1 MKAKGHRCPLRT
13 FASSA
18 EKRFCIFSALLKA
31 GAFFGRGWRRR
42 LVWLAFLVIFEP
54 LLAGQAQ
61 PASRT
66 QAVDAILESLRAVR
80 EFSQVAISPDG
91 AQVLWV
97 ENQGSRG
104 GRGTTIQIADVN
116 APGQP
121 RRITAAT
128 NTPAYEIQAAWSP
141 DGKQIA
147 FLSDAAS
154 AGQLQLYVTD
164 LGSGRTR
171 RLTDLTGFLSSP
183 TWAPDAKEIAFLFI
197 ENLPRAAGP
206 QQPMIPPAGLIEEQV
221 YEQRLVL
228 ISPAG
233 GGMRTISPTDLYV
246 YEYDWMPD
254 GSGFVATAAPGDGDK
269 NWWLAGLYAIPV
281 RPDGPT
287 RLLYKPQFQIANPR
301 VSPNGRAV
309 AFIHG
314 LMSDQGVTGG
324 DVWMGSLNAI
334 WDHGSSF
341 APHNLTPNLPAS
353 ATWLAWWGADRLLF
367 TELADGHAAVAVVQT
382 NGKVQT
388 LWSGAELISA
398 GNWEVSL
405 SSAREGKE
413 TAIVRSSALRPPE
426 VWVGRVGAW
435 EQFTEVN
442 SGVNPFWGDRR
453 SLHWNSGNVS
463 VQGWLLL
470 PQGYEEKIATGHPK
484 AKPDSPEKQY
494 PLIVHVHGGPAAACS
509 IGWPNWDVA
518 ALAAAGY
525 FAFCPNP
532 RGSFGQGESFTLAN
546 VKDFGGGD
554 FRDIM
559 TGVDEVLRRYPIDPQ
574 RLGIEGWSY
583 GGFMTMWAESQT
595 SRFRAAVAGAGIS
608 NWLSYYG
615 ENDIDQWMIPYF
627 GASVYDDPSV
637 YARSSPIN
645 FVKAVKTPTLILVGD
660 RDGECP
666 APQSYEWWH
675 ALKVLKVPVQLVV
688 YPGEG
693 HSIRQPD
700 HQRDILVRTVEW
712 FDQSLR
718 HPHRP

>member
-1 MKAKGHRCPLRT
+1 MKAKGHGFARHAL
-13 FASSA
+13 ASSA
-18 EKRFCIFSALLKA
+18 VKRFLKP
-31 GAFFGRGWRRR
+31 GAFFVRGCRR
-42 LVWLAFLVIFEP
+42 LLLWLAFLVVSVPP
-54 LLAGQAQ
+54 LPGQMQ
-61 PASRT
+61 PGGRT
-66 QAVDAILESLRAVR
+66 QALDAILESLRAVR

-91 AQVLWV
+91 TQVSWV

-104 GRGTTIQIADVN
+104 GRGTAIQIADVN
-116 APGQP
+116 SPGQP

-128 NTPAYEIQAAWSP
+128 DTPAYETQAVWSP

-171 RLTDLTGFLSSP
+171 PLTDLTGSLSSP
-183 TWAPDAKEIAFLFI
+183 SWSPDAKEIAFLFI
-197 ENLPRAAGP
+197 ENSPRAAGP

-228 ISPAG
+228 ISPAR
-233 GGMRTISPTDLYV
+233 GGMRTVSPADLYV

-269 NWWLAGLYAIPV
+269 NWWLAGLYAIPA
-281 RPDGPT
+281 RPEGPA
-287 RLLYKPQFQIANPR
+287 RLLYKPQFQISTPR
-301 VSPNGRAV
+301 VSPDGRAV

-324 DVWMGSLNAI
+324 DIWLGLLDAI
-334 WDHGSSF
+334 WADGSSF
-341 APHNLTPNLPAS
+341 GPRNLTPNLPAS
-353 ATWLAWWGADRLLF
+353 ATWLAWSGTDRLLF
-367 TELADGHAAVAVVQT
+367 TELADGNTAVATLHT

-405 SSAREGKE
+405 SAAREGKQ

-426 VWVGRVGAW
+426 VWVGPVGAW
-435 EQFTEVN
+435 EPFTAAN
-442 SGVNPFWGDRR
+442 RGVKPFWGDRR
-453 SLHWNSGNVS
+453 SLHWNNGKVS

-470 PQGYEEKIATGHPK
+470 PRGYEVKTATGDLK
-484 AKPDSPEKQY
+484 ANTNPAEKLY

-509 IGWPNWDVA
+509 TGWPNWDA
-518 ALAAAGY
+518 AVLAATGY
-525 FAFCPNP
+525 FVFCPNP
-532 RGSFGQGESFTLAN
+532 RGSFGQGESFTQAN
-546 VKDFGGGD
+546 LKDFGGGD
-554 FRDIM
+554 FRDVM
-559 TGVDEVLRRYPIDPQ
+559 TGIDEVLRQFPIDPQ
-574 RLGIEGWSY
+574 RLGISGWSY

-595 SRFRAAVAGAGIS
+595 SRFRAAVAGAGVS

-627 GASVYDDPSV
+627 GASVYDDPPV

-645 FVKAVKTPTLILVGD
+645 FAKAVKTPTLILVGD

-675 ALKVLKVPVQLVV
+675 ALKVLHVPVQLVV

-700 HQRDILVRTVEW
+700 HQRDIIVRTVEW
-712 FDQSLR
+712 FDQWLR